1 MTKYF
6 YFKIYSIDLPV
17 IFLSLSAPKILLIM
31 KQIQKMTSQK
41 ETVFNNEVIS
51 RFELYNSLFL
61 TLPFYKVKDTGTLL
75 PLFIKY
81 CEDGVKQHET
91 PAEIITAFFKKY
103 TQAHTATDVN
113 DLLFR
118 FIQYIE
124 RQVVLFDAVE
134 DASFQKLNTA
144 EDQGSLRS
152 LLSKSTQNS
161 NFQENTAKLI
171 EDFSLRLVLTAHPT
185 QFYPGSVL
193 SIITDLTTAIKT
205 NDIASINQ
213 LLQQLGKTPF
223 FNKKSPT
230 PVDEALSLSWYL
242 ENVFYFAAANIQ
254 SEIDTAL
261 EEIQLPAKKVIEMG
275 FWPGGDRDGNPNVKA
290 KDTIEVSK
298 MLRQIL
304 FRCYY
309 RDFRKLKRRITFRG
323 VEDQIHQIQDV
334 LYRNAFDNSIVP
346 EDISASLISGLQEI
360 KDTLLESHDGL
371 FADLVDD
378 LLRKIALFGSHFA
391 SLDIRQ
397 DSRVLRDVHAW
408 CRQHKPIVSLFP
420 ENYDHLSEEEKIS
433 HLSFKSARIQDAE
446 PTEALI
452 ADTIDTITAVR
463 NIQQQNGPMACHRF
477 IISNCQQASDILQ
490 LIELFLW
497 NGWTVE
503 DLDIDFVPL
512 FETVQDLKGASAIME
527 VLYKHPFYQAHL
539 LRRGKQQQIM
549 LGFSDS
555 TKDGGYLMANWSIFN
570 AKVAL
575 TAISEQ
581 YNIQLAFFDG
591 RGGPP
596 SRGGGKTHRFYASMG
611 KEIANNHIQLTI
623 QGQTISSQYGSIDSA
638 GFNISQLVNAGISS
652 GLKAKHNILLDAEH
666 SDILNQMA
674 DDSFDAFV
682 ALRKHPLFLT
692 YLERYSPLSLL
703 SKITISSRPVKRA
716 SGEKLRLEDL
726 RAISFVTSW
735 GQLKQN
741 IPGFY
746 GIGTALKNQEEA
758 GNWEQITKTYQDSGY
773 FKTIIDNC
781 MMSMSKSDFSI
792 TAHFAKDPE
801 FGPFWTTLYEEYERS
816 KAMLLKLA
824 GHQTLMENYPV
835 EKRSIAVR
843 EKIVLPLVLIQ
854 HFALE
859 KLQEAGQDATAES
872 TSAYEKLAIRT
883 VYGIVNAGRNSA

>member
-1 MTKYF
+1 M
-6 YFKIYSIDLPV
+6 
-17 IFLSLSAPKILLIM
+17 M
-31 KQIQKMTSQK
+31 QKPRVASQR
-41 ETVFNNEVIS
+41 EAIFNNEVVS

-61 TLPFYKVKDTGTLL
+61 TLPFYKIKDTGTLL
-75 PLFIKY
+75 PLFIKH
-81 CEDGVKQHET
+81 CEDGVKNHQT
-91 PAEIITAFFKKY
+91 PAQIISTFFDKY
-103 TQAHTATDVN
+103 TQVQEPKEVV

-134 DASFQKLNTA
+134 DASFNKLNVSD
-144 EDQGSLRS
+144 DQQSLR
-152 LLSKSTQNS
+152 LMLKKSES
-161 NFQENTAKLI
+161 NTELHHKIEELI
-171 EDFSLRLVLTAHPT
+171 KDFSLRLVLTAHPT

-193 SIITDLTTAIKT
+193 SIITDLTSAIKI
-205 NDIASINQ
+205 NDIVTIHE

-254 SEIDTAL
+254 SEIDNGL
-261 EEIQLPAKKVIEMG
+261 EEFNIPTKKVIELG
-275 FWPGGDRDGNPNVKA
+275 FWPGGDRDGNPNVHA
-290 KDTIEVSK
+290 EDTLQVSK

-323 VEDQIHQIQDV
+323 VEDTLYKIQDV
-334 LYRNAFDNSIVP
+334 LYQNAFDTNIVP
-346 EDISASLISGLQEI
+346 ENISAFLITHLEEI
-360 KDTLLESHDGL
+360 KTTLIQHHDGL
-371 FADLVDD
+371 FANLVDD
-378 LLRKIALFGSHFA
+378 LLRKVELFGSHFA

-397 DSRVLRDVHAW
+397 DSRVLREVHAY
-408 CRQHKPIVSLFP
+408 CRQSKPIISLFP
-420 ENYDHLSEEEKIS
+420 ENYDELSEKEKIS
-433 HLSFKSARIQDAE
+433 HLSFKSARVNYTGEADALVTDTLE
-446 PTEALI
+446 TIVKIKQIHEA
-452 ADTIDTITAVR
+452 
-463 NIQQQNGPMACHRF
+463 NGELACHRF

-497 NGWTVE
+497 NGWQE
-503 DLDIDFVPL
+503 DQLNIDFVPL
-512 FETVQDLKGASAIME
+512 FETVNDLEGAAEIME
-527 VLYKHPFYQAHL
+527 ELYAHPFYRKHL
-539 LRRGKQQQIM
+539 ESRGNKQDIM

-575 TAISEQ
+575 TTTSVAH
-581 YNIQLAFFDG
+581 NIQLAFFDG

-611 KEIANNHIQLTI
+611 KEIANKNIQLTI

-638 GFNISQLVNAGISS
+638 GFNITQLINAGISA
-652 GLKAKHNILLDAEH
+652 GIKEKHNILLDPLH
-666 SDILNQMA
+666 KDVLDVMA
-674 DDSFDAFV
+674 KDSFNAFV

-692 YLERYSPLSLL
+692 YLERFSPLSLL
-703 SKITISSRPVKRA
+703 SKITISSRPVKRS

-746 GIGTALKNQEEA
+746 GIGTALKNQEDS
-758 GNWEQITKTYQDSGY
+758 GNWDNIVQTYQESGY

-781 MMSMSKSDFSI
+781 MMSMSKADFSI
-792 TAHFAKDPE
+792 TAHFANDPE
-801 FGPFWTTLYEEYERS
+801 YGDFWKMLNNEYECS
-816 KAMLLKLA
+816 KEMLLKLA
-824 GHQTLMENYPV
+824 GHTTLMENYPV

-854 HFALE
+854 HYALE
-859 KLQEAGQDATAES
+859 KMQHELTDLELQS
-872 TSAYEKLAIRT
+872 YEKLAIRT

>member
-1 MTKYF
+1 M
-6 YFKIYSIDLPV
+6 
-17 IFLSLSAPKILLIM
+17 
-31 KQIQKMTSQK
+31 QKPRFTGQK
-41 ETVFNNEVIS
+41 ESIFNNEVVS

-61 TLPFYKVKDTGTLL
+61 TLPFYKIKDTGTLL

-81 CEDGVKQHET
+81 CEDGVKNHKT
-91 PAEIITAFFKKY
+91 PAEIINVFFEKY
-103 TQAHTATDVN
+103 TQSSTPKDVV

-134 DASFQKLNTA
+134 DASFNKLNTT
-144 EDQGSLRS
+144 EGQSSLRS
-152 LLSKSTQNS
+152 MLKKSEFNVDQHEKTVQ
-161 NFQENTAKLI
+161 LI

-193 SIITDLTTAIKT
+193 SIITDLTSAIKI
-205 NDIASINQ
+205 NDIVSINQ

-254 SEIDTAL
+254 SEIDSSL
-261 EEIQLPAKKVIEMG
+261 EEYNIPTKKAIELG
-275 FWPGGDRDGNPNVKA
+275 FWPGGDRDGNPNVHA
-290 KDTIEVSK
+290 EDTLQVSK

-309 RDFRKLKRRITFRG
+309 RDLRKLKRRITFRG
-323 VEDQIHQIQDV
+323 VEETIYKVQET
-334 LYRNAFDNSIVP
+334 LYKNAFDTNIVP
-346 EDISASLISGLQEI
+346 ENISSFLIENLNEI
-360 KDTLLESHDGL
+360 KNTLIEFHDGL

-378 LLRKIALFGSHFA
+378 LLRKVELFGSHFA

-397 DSRVLRDVHAW
+397 DSRVLRDVHAY
-408 CRQHKPIVSLFP
+408 CRQSKPIISLFP
-420 ENYDHLSEEEKIS
+420 ENFDELSEEEKIQ
-433 HLSFKSARIQDAE
+433 HLSFKNAKVIYTGEASPLIQDTLQTIAE
-446 PTEALI
+446 I
-452 ADTIDTITAVR
+452 KQ
-463 NIQQQNGPMACHRF
+463 IQQSNGELACHRF

-497 NGWTVE
+497 NGWEVN
-503 DLDIDFVPL
+503 DLHIDFVPL
-512 FETVQDLKGASAIME
+512 FETVGDLQVASEIMNT
-527 VLYKHPFYQAHL
+527 LYSHPFYRKHL
-539 LRRGKQQQIM
+539 ESRGNKQDIM
-549 LGFSDS
+549 LGYSDS
-555 TKDGGYLMANWSIFN
+555 TKDGGYLTANWSIFN

-575 TAISEQ
+575 SAISESH
-581 YNIQLAFFDG
+581 NIKLAFFDG

-596 SRGGGKTHRFYASMG
+596 SRGGGKTHLFYASMG
-611 KEIANNHIQLTI
+611 KEIANKNIQLTI

-638 GFNISQLVNAGISS
+638 GFNISQLINAGISA
-652 GLKAKHNILLDAEH
+652 GLKEKHNVLLDPAH
-666 SDILNQMA
+666 KDVLDVMA
-674 DDSFDAFV
+674 KDSFEAFV
-682 ALRKHPLFLT
+682 NLREHPLFLG
-692 YLERYSPLSLL
+692 YLERFSPLSLL
-703 SKITISSRPVKRA
+703 SKITISSRPVKRS
-716 SGEKLRLEDL
+716 SGEKLKLEDL
-726 RAISFVTSW
+726 RAISFVTAW

-746 GIGTALKNQEEA
+746 GIGTALKNQEES
-758 GNWEQITKTYQDSGY
+758 GNWDNIRKTYLESGY

-781 MMSMSKSDFSI
+781 MMSMSKADFSI
-792 TAHFAKDPE
+792 TAHFANDPE
-801 FGPFWTTLYEEYERS
+801 FGDFWKMLNAEYECS
-816 KAMLLKLA
+816 KEMLLKLA
-824 GHQTLMENYPV
+824 GHETLMENYPV

-859 KLQEAGQDATAES
+859 KLQEQLSDEEIQS
-872 TSAYEKLAIRT
+872 YQKLAIRT

>member
-1 MTKYF
+1 MTQKLRVTGPRE
-6 YFKIYSIDLPV
+6 SI
-17 IFLSLSAPKILLIM
+17 
-31 KQIQKMTSQK
+31 
-41 ETVFNNEVIS
+41 FNNEVVS

-61 TLPFYKVKDTGTLL
+61 TLPFYKIKDTGTLL
-75 PLFIKY
+75 PLFIKH
-81 CEDGVKQHET
+81 CEDGVKNLKT
-91 PAEIITAFFKKY
+91 PAEIIKSFFERY
-103 TQAHTATDVN
+103 TQTTDAKDII

-134 DASFQKLNTA
+134 DASFTKLNTA
-144 EDQGSLRS
+144 EDHSSLRS
-152 LLSKSTQNS
+152 MLKKSEFNA
-161 NFQENTAKLI
+161 ELHDKIAKLI

-193 SIITDLTTAIKT
+193 SIINDLTAAIKI
-205 NDIASINQ
+205 NDIVTINQ

-230 PVDEALSLSWYL
+230 PVDEALSLTWYL

-254 SEIDTAL
+254 SEIDSSL
-261 EEIQLPAKKVIEMG
+261 EEFNIPSKKAIELG
-275 FWPGGDRDGNPNVKA
+275 FWPGGDRDGNPNVHA
-290 KDTIEVSK
+290 QDTIQVSK

-323 VEDQIHQIQDV
+323 VEETVYKVQDV
-334 LYRNAFDNSIVP
+334 LYKNAFDTNIEP
-346 EDISASLISGLQEI
+346 TNISDFLVENLNQI
-360 KDTLLESHDGL
+360 KDTLIEFHDGL

-378 LLRKIALFGSHFA
+378 LIRKVELFGSHFA

-397 DSRVLRDVHAW
+397 DSRVLRSVHAY
-408 CRQHKPIVSLFP
+408 CRQFKPIISLFP
-420 ENYDHLSEEEKIS
+420 ENFDELGEEEKIEL
-433 HLSFKSARIQDAE
+433 LSFKTAKVNYSGDADSL
-446 PTEALI
+446 TTDTLQTI
-452 ADTIDTITAVR
+452 AEIR
-463 NIQQQNGPMACHRF
+463 QIQQQNGELACHRY

-490 LIELFLW
+490 LMELFLW
-497 NGWTVE
+497 NGWDEKELT
-503 DLDIDFVPL
+503 IDFVPL
-512 FETVQDLKGASAIME
+512 FETVSDLEGASQIME
-527 VLYKHPFYQAHL
+527 RLYTHPFYRKHL
-539 LRRGKQQQIM
+539 ESRGNKQDIM

-575 TAISEQ
+575 TATSVAH
-581 YNIQLAFFDG
+581 NIHLAFFDG

-611 KEIANNHIQLTI
+611 KEIANKNIQLTI

-638 GFNISQLVNAGISS
+638 EFNMEQLINAGISS
-652 GLKAKHNILLDAEH
+652 GLKEKHNILLDSPH
-666 SDILNQMA
+666 KDILNVMA
-674 DDSFDAFV
+674 KDSFDAFV
-682 ALRKHPLFLT
+682 ALRKHPLFLN
-692 YLERYSPLSLL
+692 YLERFSPLSLL
-703 SKITISSRPVKRA
+703 SKITISSRPVKRS

-726 RAISFVTSW
+726 RAISFVTAW

-746 GIGTALKNQEEA
+746 GIGTALKNQEA
-758 GNWEQITKTYQDSGY
+758 SGNWDKICKTYQESGY
-773 FKTIIDNC
+773 FKTIIDNG
-781 MMSMSKSDFSI
+781 MMSMSKTDFSI

-801 FGPFWTTLYEEYERS
+801 FGDFWKMLRDEYESS
-816 KAMLLKLA
+816 KEMLLKLA
-824 GHQTLMENYPV
+824 GHTTLMENYPV

-859 KLQEAGQDATAES
+859 NLQHELDDEQLQS
-872 TSAYEKLAIRT
+872 YEKLAIRT

>member
-1 MTKYF
+1 MT
-6 YFKIYSIDLPV
+6 
-17 IFLSLSAPKILLIM
+17 
-31 KQIQKMTSQK
+31 QKPRFTGQK
-41 ETVFNNEVIS
+41 ESIFNNEVVS

-61 TLPFYKVKDTGTLL
+61 TLPFYKIKDTGTLL

-81 CEDGVKQHET
+81 CEDGVRNKQT
-91 PAEIITAFFKKY
+91 PAEIINVFFEKY
-103 TQAHTATDVN
+103 TQASTPKDII

-134 DASFQKLNTA
+134 DASFSKLNTS
-144 EDQGSLRS
+144 EGQSSLRS
-152 LLSKSTQNS
+152 MLKKS
-161 NFQENTAKLI
+161 EYNTELHQKTAQLI

-193 SIITDLTTAIKT
+193 SIITDLTSAIKV
-205 NDIASINQ
+205 NDIVTINQ

-242 ENVFYFAAANIQ
+242 ENVFYFAAANVQ
-254 SEIDTAL
+254 SEIDSSL
-261 EEIQLPAKKVIEMG
+261 EEYNIPSKKAIELG
-275 FWPGGDRDGNPNVKA
+275 FWPGGDRDGNPNVHA
-290 KDTIEVSK
+290 EHTLQVSK

-309 RDFRKLKRRITFRG
+309 RDLRKLKRRITFRG
-323 VEDQIHQIQDV
+323 VEETIYKVQDI
-334 LYRNAFDNSIVP
+334 LYQNAFDNNIVP
-346 EDISASLISGLQEI
+346 KNISAFLIENLNQI
-360 KDTLLESHDGL
+360 KSTLIESHDGL

-378 LLRKIALFGSHFA
+378 LLRKVELFGSHFA

-397 DSRVLRDVHAW
+397 DSGVLKAVHAY
-408 CRQHKPIVSLFP
+408 CRQSKPIISLFP
-420 ENYDHLSEEEKIS
+420 ENYDELSEQEKIK
-433 HLSFKSARIQDAE
+433 HLSFKSAKVNYTEKPDALTEDTLQTIAEIKKIQE
-446 PTEALI
+446 S
-452 ADTIDTITAVR
+452 
-463 NIQQQNGPMACHRF
+463 NGELACHRY
-477 IISNCQQASDILQ
+477 IISNCQKASDILQ

-497 NGWTVE
+497 NGWEE
-503 DLDIDFVPL
+503 DDLTIDFVPL
-512 FETVQDLKGASAIME
+512 FETVNDLESAAE
-527 VLYKHPFYQAHL
+527 VMQELYAHPFYRKHL
-539 LRRGKQQQIM
+539 ENRGNKQDIM
-549 LGFSDS
+549 FGFSDG

-575 TAISEQ
+575 TATALNH
-581 YNIQLAFFDG
+581 NIKLAFFDG

-596 SRGGGKTHRFYASMG
+596 SRGGGKTHLFYASMG
-611 KEIANNHIQLTI
+611 KEIANKHIQLTI

-638 GFNISQLVNAGISS
+638 GFNIDQLINAGISA
-652 GLKAKHNILLDAEH
+652 GMKEKHNILLDPQH
-666 SDILNQMA
+666 KDVLDVMA
-674 DDSFDAFV
+674 RESFNSFV

-692 YLERYSPLSLL
+692 YLERFSPLSLL
-703 SKITISSRPVKRA
+703 SKITISSRPVKRS

-746 GIGTALKNQEEA
+746 GIGTALKNQEA
-758 GNWEQITKTYQDSGY
+758 QGNWDNITTMYHESGY

-792 TAHFAKDPE
+792 TAHFANDPE
-801 FGPFWTTLYEEYERS
+801 FGDFWKMLNDEYELS
-816 KAMLLKLA
+816 KSMLLKLA
-824 GHQTLMENYPV
+824 GHSVLMENYPV

-859 KLQEAGQDATAES
+859 KLQESLSEEEIPS
-872 TSAYEKLAIRT
+872 YEKLAIRT